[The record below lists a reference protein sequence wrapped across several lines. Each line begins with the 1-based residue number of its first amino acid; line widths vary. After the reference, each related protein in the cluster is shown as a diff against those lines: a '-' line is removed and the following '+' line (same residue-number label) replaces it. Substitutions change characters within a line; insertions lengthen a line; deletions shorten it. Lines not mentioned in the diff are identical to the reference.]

1 MRKLFIL
8 FLIPTALI
16 AQISVK
22 VDSTNILIGDQ
33 INFSIQANIL
43 EGDSLPYFT
52 DTIGYLEI
60 ISKSIID
67 SVKTNEGWQLTQ
79 DYVLTA
85 WDSGVYYL
93 PSIQFKSFISDSIAI
108 NVNTIEL
115 AEDAQMKDIKA
126 PIHTP
131 ISFEEISL
139 YLLALIALALIAYL
153 IRWFIKNRKVSPK
166 EKVIIEKVILPYE
179 IALNDLEKLN
189 AKKLWQDGNIK
200 EYYSELSEIIRTYIE
215 NGIGTPAMEIPTNDI
230 LFQLQQKRIDTTKL
244 KEILTRADLAKF
256 AKAKPLEIE
265 NEESLKIGYDFIHQT
280 KPQKQEVDDVE

>member
-131 ISFEEISL
+131 ISFEEISP

>member
-93 PSIQFKSFISDSIAI
+93 PSIQFKSFICDSIAI

-131 ISFEEISL
+131 ISFEEISP

>member
-8 FLIPTALI
+8 FLIPTALF

-33 INFSIQANIL
+33 INYSIQANVL
-43 EGDSLPYFT
+43 SGDSLPHYT
-52 DTIGYLEI
+52 DTIGSLEI
-60 ISKSIID
+60 VSKSFID
-67 SVKTNEGWQLTQ
+67 SVKTNDGWQLTQ

-85 WDSGVYYL
+85 WDSGVYII
-93 PSIQFKSFISDSIAI
+93 PSIQFKNFISDSFTIY
-108 NVNTIEL
+108 VNTIEL
-115 AEDAQMKDIKA
+115 AEDAELKDIKA

-131 ISFEEISL
+131 ISFDELSP
-139 YLLALIALALIAYL
+139 YLLALLILALITFL
-153 IRWFIKNRKVSPK
+153 IRWYLKNRKKSPK
-166 EKVIIEKVILPYE
+166 EVIIAKKAILPYE
-179 IALNDLEKLN
+179 LALNDLEKLN
-189 AKKLWQDGNIK
+189 TKKLWQSGNVK

-215 NGIGTPAMEIPTNDI
+215 NGIGTPAMEIPTHDI

-244 KEILTRADLAKF
+244 KEVLTRADLAKF
-256 AKAKPLEIE
+256 AKARPLEIE

>member
-8 FLIPTALI
+8 FLIPTALF

-33 INFSIQANIL
+33 INYSIQANVL
-43 EGDSLPYFT
+43 SGDSLPHYT
-52 DTIGYLEI
+52 DTIGSLEI
-60 ISKSIID
+60 VSKSFID
-67 SVKTNEGWQLTQ
+67 SVKTNDGWQLTQ

-85 WDSGVYYL
+85 WDSGVYII
-93 PSIQFKSFISDSIAI
+93 PSIQFKNFISDSFTIY
-108 NVNTIEL
+108 VNTIEL
-115 AEDAQMKDIKA
+115 AEDAELKDIKA

-131 ISFEEISL
+131 ISFDELSP
-139 YLLALIALALIAYL
+139 YLLALLILALITFL
-153 IRWFIKNRKVSPK
+153 IRWYLKNRKKSPK
-166 EKVIIEKVILPYE
+166 EVIIAKKAILPYE
-179 IALNDLEKLN
+179 LALNDLGKLN
-189 AKKLWQDGNIK
+189 TKKLWQSGNVK

-215 NGIGTPAMEIPTNDI
+215 NGIGTPAMEIPTHDI

-244 KEILTRADLAKF
+244 KEVLTRADLAKF
-256 AKAKPLEIE
+256 AKARPLEIE